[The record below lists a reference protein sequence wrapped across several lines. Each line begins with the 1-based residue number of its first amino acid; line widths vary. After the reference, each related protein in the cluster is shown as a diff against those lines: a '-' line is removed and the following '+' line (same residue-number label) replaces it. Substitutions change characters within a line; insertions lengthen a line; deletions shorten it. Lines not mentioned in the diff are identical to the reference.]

1 MLVQIQLVLL
11 MVILKGVISVW
22 ECELCASAGSGA
34 GPGPQG
40 VRHVAPI
47 VVSIPYVL
55 YQTKP
60 HHMYYTKLYQ
70 TIPNHKMQATL
81 NHTILSFKV

>member
-34 GPGPQG
+34 GPQG

-47 VVSIPYVL
+47 VVSIPN
-55 YQTKP
+55 
-60 HHMYYTKLYQ
+60 YT
-70 TIPNHKMQATL
+70 TP
-81 NHTILSFKV
+81 

>member
-22 ECELCASAGSGA
+22 ECELCASAGSG
-34 GPGPQG
+34 PQG

-47 VVSIPYVL
+47 VVSIPN
-55 YQTKP
+55 
-60 HHMYYTKLYQ
+60 YTKLY
-70 TIPNHKMQATL
+70 
-81 NHTILSFKV
+81 HTIRCKQH

>member
-47 VVSIPYVL
+47 VVSIPSV
-55 YQTKP
+55 P
-60 HHMYYTKLYQ
+60 YQ
-70 TIPNHKMQATL
+70 TIPHHKMQATL